1 MRTALTS
8 DEELARCQARIA
20 EFKKLGRLP
29 DGVDDEAM
37 WEAQRTVNAII
48 HGL

>member
-37 WEAQRTVNAII
+37 WEAQRTVI